1 MEHTANSNE
10 RDVNRNPGIG
20 GENISHVTLGTAAI
34 FFHIP
39 VLSPFQAVSMM
50 SRPLYDEDGMCPSL
64 DSHKQRNL
72 GIEGDV
78 VSCLPVSRFQPSLR
92 YVISLE
98 AERQHGTSIMDLDNE
113 WTVNGLSGRTSCL
126 FSIILQLVLQ

>member
-1 MEHTANSNE
+1 MVTARQEIGCYGYDPQVLVKRLYKRCQGPVEHTANSNE

-72 GIEGDV
+72 
-78 VSCLPVSRFQPSLR
+78 
-92 YVISLE
+92 
-98 AERQHGTSIMDLDNE
+98 
-113 WTVNGLSGRTSCL
+113 
-126 FSIILQLVLQ
+126 